1 MDVYVILRF
10 HHEKLQQKP
19 CIKYDGDIVTDCF
32 EIGYNS
38 CGCIVYIKA
47 TKACHVVEVKSDRD
61 IVDIVPQ
68 LKMKILLNFIQTF
81 EDSEGLGFEEVAQ
94 PQKPVV
100 DDTFVNVGEEL
111 GEDLSRTS
119 SSVGEDLDRTSTS
132 DGEDLDGTSS
142 ATAAS

>member
-10 HHEKLQQKP
+10 HHEKLQQNL
-19 CIKYDGDIVTDCF
+19 VLSTM
-32 EIGYNS
+32 E
-38 CGCIVYIKA
+38 A
-47 TKACHVVEVKSDRD
+47 TKARHVVEVKSDRD

-68 LKMKILLNFIQTF
+68 LKMEILLNFIQTF

-94 PQKPVV
+94 PQEPVV

-132 DGEDLDGTSS
+132 DGADLDGTSS

>member
-1 MDVYVILRF
+1 MDVYVIL
-10 HHEKLQQKP
+10 
-19 CIKYDGDIVTDCF
+19 
-32 EIGYNS
+32 S
-38 CGCIVYIKA
+38 
-47 TKACHVVEVKSDRD
+47 
-61 IVDIVPQ
+61 
-68 LKMKILLNFIQTF
+68 QTF

-94 PQKPVV
+94 PQEPVV

-132 DGEDLDGTSS
+132 DGADLDGTSS